1 MDPQVPAFLQRFEQL
16 RGLRDSG
23 RMHPQQF
30 MAEVQKLRW
39 QDASGAWWMVDA
51 NGLVLRYDGRRWQP
65 VGPPPAVQAPPPGY
79 GPPPPSASAPQMPP
93 PGYGPPPPQVAA
105 GRAGRRVAAPNA
117 GRRVAAPRAG
127 APARAPAPPAA
138 PQIAAAPNPAAAK
151 MQRFVPRALLP
162 ILPLIPVLLCGGSW
176 FLYTFIGVF
185 KSEGIAGVDW
195 MTPLIVVGLPAL
207 FWLLDKPLDKLF
219 LPLKPVIQVLPKALR
234 LGVCIAIPIVL
245 GLALGALT
253 EDGYWMLR
261 FTSLVSVLAA
271 AVLLR
276 F

>member
-16 RGLRDSG
+16 RALRDSG

-39 QDASGAWWMVDA
+39 QDAGGAWWMVDA
-51 NGLVLRYDGRRWQP
+51 NGLVLRYDGQRWQQVALQP
-65 VGPPPAVQAPPPGY
+65 VGPPVP
-79 GPPPPSASAPQMPP
+79 APQMPP
-93 PGYGPPPPQVAA
+93 PGYGPPPPVAAAPQVAP
-105 GRAGRRVAAPNA
+105 RNGRRVAAPQ
-117 GRRVAAPRAG
+117 AG
-127 APARAPAPPAA
+127 APARASAPPAQPTA
-138 PQIAAAPNPAAAK
+138 GPNPAAAK

-176 FLYTFIGVF
+176 ILYTFIGVF

-245 GLALGALT
+245 GLALGGLT
-253 EDGYWMLR
+253 EDGYGMLR

>member
-16 RGLRDSG
+16 RALRDSG

-39 QDASGAWWMVDA
+39 QDAGGAWWMVDA
-51 NGLVLRYDGRRWQP
+51 NGVVLRYDGRQWQT
-65 VGPPPAVQAPPPGY
+65 VGPPPPPPPAY
-79 GPPPPSASAPQMPP
+79 GPPPPSAAPR
-93 PGYGPPPPQVAA
+93 G
-105 GRAGRRVAAPNA
+105 

-127 APARAPAPPAA
+127 APARASAPPAQPTA
-138 PQIAAAPNPAAAK
+138 GPNPAAAK

-245 GLALGALT
+245 GLALGGLT
-253 EDGYWMLR
+253 EDGYGMLR
-261 FTSLVSVLAA
+261 FTALVSVLAA

>member
-1 MDPQVPAFLQRFEQL
+1 
-16 RGLRDSG
+16 
-23 RMHPQQF
+23 
-30 MAEVQKLRW
+30 
-39 QDASGAWWMVDA
+39 
-51 NGLVLRYDGRRWQP
+51 
-65 VGPPPAVQAPPPGY
+65 
-79 GPPPPSASAPQMPP
+79 
-93 PGYGPPPPQVAA
+93 
-105 GRAGRRVAAPNA
+105 
-117 GRRVAAPRAG
+117 
-127 APARAPAPPAA
+127 
-138 PQIAAAPNPAAAK
+138 

-219 LPLKPVIQVLPKALR
+219 LPLKPVIQAVPKALR

-245 GLALGALT
+245 GLALGAIS
-253 EDGYWMLR
+253 DSGYGMLR
-261 FTSLVSVLAA
+261 FTALVSVLAA